1 MVMNSPGPLSN
12 IVVVDLTRVLS
23 GPFCTMLLADLGATV
38 IKVEH
43 PLTGDDSRT
52 FPPFFD
58 GESAY
63 FSTFNRGKKS
73 IGLNMKQDGDKEIL
87 HRLLEKADVLVENF
101 TPGTLDRLGF
111 GWDALRDRY
120 PRLIFAS
127 ISGFGQTGPYRDR
140 RAYDLI
146 VQAMGGLMSINGHP
160 GQSPIRMANSIGDV
174 AASLFAANA
183 VQAAIIERHRTGL
196 GCRIDVSML
205 ESQVALLEVAF
216 AEYAASGKSPEPI
229 GARHA
234 GAAPFDV
241 FAAADGYIT
250 LAAGSNKLFEKFC
263 AVIGIP
269 KLMED
274 ARFTDKPK
282 RVTNEPALKII
293 IEKALANRTVDE
305 WMRLLEQAG
314 IPAGTVNNIE
324 SVIADPQINARG
336 TLVEIE
342 GSPGF
347 LASVTP
353 CLSSTHPYPA
363 KHPAAPSIDGDR
375 AEILEWL
382 ARAK

>member
-1 MVMNSPGPLSN
+1 MKMSSAGPLAN

-63 FSTFNRGKKS
+63 FSTYNRGKKS
-73 IGLNMKQDGDKEIL
+73 IGLDLKQVDDKLIL
-87 HRLLEKADVLVENF
+87 HRLLQKADVLVENF
-101 TPGTLDRLGF
+101 TPGTLERLGF
-111 GWDALRDRY
+111 GWNDLKEKYLRLVY
-120 PRLIFAS
+120 AS

-183 VQAAIIERHRTGL
+183 VQAAIIERQRTGF
-196 GCRIDVSML
+196 GSRIDISML

-216 AEYAASGKSPEPI
+216 AQYAASGTSPEPI
-229 GARHA
+229 GARHS

-241 FAAADGYIT
+241 FAAADGYIA
-250 LAAGSNKLFEKFC
+250 LAAGSNKLFAKFC
-263 AVIGIP
+263 VVIGDP
-269 KLMED
+269 ALLED
-274 ARFTDKPK
+274 PRFLDKPK
-282 RVTNEPALKII
+282 RVINHVALKER
-293 IEKALANRTVDE
+293 IEKALANKKIED
-305 WMRLLEQAG
+305 WMLWLEQAG

-324 SVIADPQINARG
+324 SVIDDPQVRSRG

-353 CLSSTHPYPA
+353 CLSSTHPYPH
-363 KHPAAPSIDGDR
+363 KHPPAPKIDENR

-382 ARAK
+382 QSDA